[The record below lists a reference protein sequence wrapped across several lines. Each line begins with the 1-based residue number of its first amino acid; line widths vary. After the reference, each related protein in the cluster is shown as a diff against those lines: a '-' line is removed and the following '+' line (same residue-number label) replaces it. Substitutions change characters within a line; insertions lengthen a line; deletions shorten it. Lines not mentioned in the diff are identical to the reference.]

1 MNFKRIGR
9 MFLCLLL
16 VCCLL
21 LQTSPIK
28 AHATGFEGILGGMT
42 APLPAPIVIGSI
54 LIGLG
59 ITAVE
64 TGVFEELVGFVE
76 DKLEAAGEVVNGMID
91 TWVVS
96 DGETETYTV
105 SEELIQGTLEG
116 VWDSGMIISSP
127 SINGSTVPAGQPVFG
142 AQGVEC
148 ISVPVDSV
156 VYFWQPGSDAY
167 YGDIVLVSSIPFE
180 AGSRVYS
187 SGSTYSVSPRTLT
200 VDSVTY
206 YYVNAT
212 IQLTGAEKVSAFSGS
227 FVSAA
232 ELQKALTG
240 ELEVSSTITA
250 VEGLEVGQMASK
262 DKIDE
267 IYTVY
272 PGWSMNVL
280 YKSDDSGKGEKI
292 PYWPIAPTDNIYDLM
307 EKSQED
313 VWNGL
318 HDYNTTVLSNWDI
331 LLNTLTGI
339 KNFIKSLLNVQTWIQ
354 AVVDAIDLAKET
366 VVECFEFLT
375 EGVQNILD
383 FLKDISLSI
392 FKPVL
397 DALKDAFLVRD
408 GYFESKISNLRQ
420 KYSFVD
426 SILGFCLGIRD
437 VCLGIGSE
445 PPILY
450 IDLAAA
456 EGSVNW
462 GQRVVFVDLTWY
474 SRYKPYGDAII
485 SAFLWAMF
493 SWRVLHMIPGLIN
506 GTTGIVGSF
515 RFRHGG
521 GD

>member
-1 MNFKRIGR
+1 M
-9 MFLCLLL
+9 
-16 VCCLL
+16 
-21 LQTSPIK
+21 
-28 AHATGFEGILGGMT
+28 
-42 APLPAPIVIGSI
+42 
-54 LIGLG
+54 
-59 ITAVE
+59 
-64 TGVFEELVGFVE
+64 
-76 DKLEAAGEVVNGMID
+76 
-91 TWVVS
+91 
-96 DGETETYTV
+96 
-105 SEELIQGTLEG
+105 
-116 VWDSGMIISSP
+116 
-127 SINGSTVPAGQPVFG
+127 
-142 AQGVEC
+142 
-148 ISVPVDSV
+148 
-156 VYFWQPGSDAY
+156 
-167 YGDIVLVSSIPFE
+167 
-180 AGSRVYS
+180 
-187 SGSTYSVSPRTLT
+187 
-200 VDSVTY
+200 
-206 YYVNAT
+206 
-212 IQLTGAEKVSAFSGS
+212 
-227 FVSAA
+227 
-232 ELQKALTG
+232 
-240 ELEVSSTITA
+240 
-250 VEGLEVGQMASK
+250 
-262 DKIDE
+262 
-267 IYTVY
+267 
-272 PGWSMNVL
+272 
-280 YKSDDSGKGEKI
+280 
-292 PYWPIAPTDNIYDLM
+292 PYWPIAPADDIYELL

-313 VWNGL
+313 VWNGV
-318 HDYNTTVLSNWDI
+318 HDYTTTVLSNWDI

-354 AVVDAIDLAKET
+354 AVVDAIELAKET

-392 FKPVL
+392 FQPVL

>member
-21 LQTSPIK
+21 LQASPIK
-28 AHATGFEGILGGMT
+28 AYATGMEGILGGLI
-42 APLPAPIVIGSI
+42 APVPAPIVIGSI

-96 DGETETYTV
+96 DGDTETYTV
-105 SEELIQGTLEG
+105 SEELIQGTLDGAVE
-116 VWDSGMIISSP
+116 SGMISSNNAAQLSISAMVPFKYGPHGLTASIDCPAFLYNYYGSP
-127 SINGSTVPAGQPVFG
+127 VIVAYTTNPDVIFYSTDFYNWYDYPATTNVVDING
-142 AQGVEC
+142 
-148 ISVPVDSV
+148 
-156 VYFWQPGSDAY
+156 
-167 YGDIVLVSSIPFE
+167 
-180 AGSRVYS
+180 
-187 SGSTYSVSPRTLT
+187 
-200 VDSVTY
+200 VTY
-206 YYVNAT
+206 YYHSAT
-212 IQLTGAEKVSAFSGS
+212 CMGQYCPVVPVDYNFAPGKALSAFI
-227 FVSAA
+227 
-232 ELQKALTG
+232 TG
-240 ELEVSSTITA
+240 ELDFSVSEITS
-250 VEGLEVGQMASK
+250 VEGLDTSGLVTIDTSVLEEAYKEWSK
-262 DKIDE
+262 NK
-267 IYTVY
+267 VNK
-272 PGWSMNVL
+272 P
-280 YKSDDSGKGEKI
+280 DSNDSNKKM
-292 PYWPIAPTDNIYDLM
+292 PYWPIAPADDIYELL

-313 VWNGL
+313 VWNGV
-318 HDYNTTVLSNWDI
+318 HDYTTTVLSNWDI

-354 AVVDAIDLAKET
+354 AVVDAIELAKET

-392 FKPVL
+392 FQPVL